1 MANYITV
8 SALNNYLKRKF
19 EADVHLGHVFLK
31 GEISNCKIHTRGHIY
46 FSLKDETSVI
56 SAIMFQTNASSLAF
70 EPKDGTKVFCEGKIT
85 VYEGSG
91 KYQIVVTK
99 MQPDG
104 IGELFIAYEKLKKQ
118 LESEGL
124 FKPEHKKPIPKY
136 PKRIGIV
143 TAPTGA
149 AIRDILSTIKRRYP
163 IAETI
168 LFPALVQGET
178 AKFSIVD
185 NIKKARTYDIDV
197 LIVGRGGG
205 SIEDLWAF
213 NEEIVARAIYE
224 SKVPIISAVGH
235 EVDFT
240 IADFVA
246 DLRAPT
252 PTGAA
257 ELAVP
262 NMVDVFKMLENYKIR
277 LQGSVQGKIKIDL
290 KKLEA
295 LENSYALKNPMSIYE
310 VKEQKLSILI
320 DKVETI
326 TKNIINSS
334 KERLGALKNAYILK
348 NPLAVYEIK
357 RQKLDAMTKELSSR
371 TLNILELLRHRLNAL
386 ESSYV
391 LKNPL
396 SFYDKD
402 REKLSL
408 LKTKLLANIDAYDK
422 AQHRRYELVLN
433 KLELLSPLGILKKGY
448 SVVTREAKVIKS
460 NREVNIGDKVNI
472 RLAIGSVDAV
482 VENVKEN

>member
-19 EADVHLGHVFLK
+19 EADAHLDHVYLK
-31 GEISNCKIHTRGHIY
+31 GEISNCKIHSRGHIY

-56 SAIMFQTNASSLAF
+56 SAIMFSTNAQSLAF
-70 EPKDGTKVFCEGKIT
+70 EPKDGTKVFAEGKVT

-104 IGELFIAYEKLKKQ
+104 IGELYIAYEKLKKE
-118 LESEGL
+118 LEKQGL
-124 FKPEHKKPIPKY
+124 FNMEHKRAIPKY
-136 PKRIGIV
+136 PKKIGIV

-168 LFPALVQGET
+168 LFPALVQGESS
-178 AKFSIVD
+178 KESIVA
-185 NIKKARTYDIDV
+185 NIERAQAYDLDV

-213 NEEIVARAIYE
+213 NEEIVARAIYA
-224 SKVPIISAVGH
+224 SRIPVISAVGH

-262 NMVDVFKMLENYKIR
+262 NMVEVFKLLENYKIR
-277 LQGSVQGKIKIDL
+277 LQGSISNKIKLDK
-290 KKLEA
+290 KKLDSLA
-295 LENSYALKNPMSIYE
+295 SAYVLKNPMAIYE
-310 VKEQKLSILI
+310 VKEQKLSSLM
-320 DKVETI
+320 DKLTTFIE
-326 TKNIINSS
+326 
-334 KERLGALKNAYILK
+334 A
-348 NPLAVYEIK
+348 
-357 RQKLDAMTKELSSR
+357 KLDYAST
-371 TLNILELLRHRLNAL
+371 RLNSAMG
-386 ESSYV
+386 SYA

-396 SFYDKD
+396 SFYEKDKEKIVALKNRLSSSIVTSMKDKD
-402 REKLSL
+402 ASYKLM
-408 LKTKLLANIDAYDK
+408 
-422 AQHRRYELVLN
+422 LN
-433 KLELLSPLGILKKGY
+433 KLELLNPLGILKKGY
-448 SVVTREAKVIKS
+448 SVVTFEEHVVKNANKVNK
-460 NREVNIGDKVNI
+460 GDRINI
-472 RLAIGSVDAV
+472 RLSEGAITAL
-482 VENVKEN
+482 VEEIKEN

>member
-19 EADVHLGHVFLK
+19 EADVHLGHVYLK

-56 SAIMFQTNASSLAF
+56 SAIMFDSNAKMLAF
-70 EPKDGTKVFCEGKIT
+70 EPKDGTKVFVEGKVT

-104 IGELFIAYEKLKKQ
+104 IGELFIAYEKLKKE
-118 LESEGL
+118 LEKEGL
-124 FKPEHKKPIPKY
+124 FAKELKKAIPKY
-136 PKRIGIV
+136 PRRIGIV

-149 AIRDILSTIKRRYP
+149 AIRDILSTIERRYP

-168 LFPALVQGET
+168 LFPALVQGEN
-178 AKFSIVD
+178 AKNSIVD
-185 NIKKARTYDIDV
+185 QINKAQDYRLDV

-213 NEEIVARAIYE
+213 NEEIVARAIFA

-257 ELAVP
+257 EIAVP
-262 NMVDVFKMLENYKIR
+262 NIVDVSKLLENYKIR
-277 LQGSVQGKIKIDL
+277 LQSNAAKIIEL
-290 KKLEA
+290 GYKKLESLRNA
-295 LENSYALKNPMSIYE
+295 YVLKNPLAIYE
-310 VKEQKLSILI
+310 VKEQKLSGFI
-320 DKVETI
+320 DKMESYIKSKIGDGQSRLT
-326 TKNIINSS
+326 TATSS
-334 KERLGALKNAYILK
+334 YVFK
-348 NPLAVYEIK
+348 NPLAFYEK
-357 RQKLDAMTKELSSR
+357 
-371 TLNILELLRHRLNAL
+371 
-386 ESSYV
+386 
-391 LKNPL
+391 
-396 SFYDKD
+396 DK
-402 REKLSL
+402 EKLRL
-408 LKTKLLANIDAYDK
+408 LDNKLTSAINKYTVERTNHYRL
-422 AQHRRYELVLN
+422 LLN
-433 KLELLSPLGILKKGY
+433 KLDLLSPLGILKKGY
-448 SVVTREAKVIKS
+448 AVVSKDGLAVSSIDTLKK
-460 NREVNIGDKVNI
+460 DDQLDI
-472 RLAIGSVDAV
+472 RLAHGFVRAR
-482 VENVKEN
+482 VEETKEN

>member
-19 EADVHLGHVFLK
+19 EADIHLGHVYLK
-31 GEISNCKIHTRGHIY
+31 GEISNSKMHTRGHLY
-46 FSLKDETSVI
+46 FSIKDESSVI
-56 SAIMFQTNASSLAF
+56 SAVMFSTYASSLNF
-70 EPKDGTKVFCEGKIT
+70 EPKDGTKVFVEGKVT

-104 IGELFIAYEKLKKQ
+104 IGELYIAYEKLKAQ
-118 LESEGL
+118 LEKEGL
-124 FKPEHKKPIPKY
+124 FKPELKKPIPKY

-149 AIRDILSTIKRRYP
+149 AIRDILSTIKRRFP

-178 AKFSIVD
+178 AKNSIVE
-185 NIKKARTYDIDV
+185 NIKKAENYDLDV

-213 NEEIVARAIYE
+213 NEELVARAIYAC
-224 SKVPIISAVGH
+224 PIPVISAVGH

-262 NMVDVFKMLENYKIR
+262 NMMDVFKLIENYKIR
-277 LQGSVQGKIKIDL
+277 MHSSMTNRLNFLRKRLD
-290 KKLEA
+290 A
-295 LENSYALKNPMSIYE
+295 LANSYTLKNPSVFYE
-310 VKEQKLSILI
+310 AKEQKLSILM
-320 DKVETI
+320 DKLSTI
-326 TKNIINSS
+326 T
-334 KERLGALKNAYILK
+334 
-348 NPLAVYEIK
+348 
-357 RQKLDAMTKELSSR
+357 
-371 TLNILELLRHRLNAL
+371 LNRLELYKKRLETVTSA
-386 ESSYV
+386 YV

-396 SFYDKD
+396 SFYEKD
-402 REKLSL
+402 EEKINL
-408 LKTKLLANIDAYDK
+408 LKTRLISSMNVYSNAKSK
-422 AQHRRYELVLN
+422 TYEL
-433 KLELLSPLGILKKGY
+433 LLSKLDLLNPLNILKKGY
-448 SVVTREAKVIKS
+448 SVVTKDEKVIKES
-460 NREVNIGDKVNI
+460 NALKKGDKINI
-472 RLAIGSVDAV
+472 RLSTGEIGAL
-482 VENVKEN
+482 VEEVKEN

>member
-1 MANYITV
+1 MASYITV

-19 EADVHLGHVFLK
+19 DADANLGHVYLK
-31 GEISNCKIHTRGHIY
+31 GEISNYKLHSRGHLY

-56 SAIMFQTNASSLAF
+56 SAIMFETNARSLEF
-70 EPKDGTKVFCEGKIT
+70 TPKEGTKVFVEGKVT

-104 IGELFIAYEKLKKQ
+104 IGELYIAYEKLKAK
-118 LESEGL
+118 LNEEGL

-136 PKRIGIV
+136 PKKIGIV

-168 LFPALVQGET
+168 LFPALVQGDT
-178 AKFSIVD
+178 AKTSIANQIEVA
-185 NIKKARTYDIDV
+185 NTYDLDV

-213 NEEIVARAIYE
+213 NEEIVARAIFA
-224 SKVPIISAVGH
+224 STIPIISAVGH

-262 NMVDVFKMLENYKIR
+262 NIADVYKEISSFTIR
-277 LQGSVQGKIKIDL
+277 LSSAITNKIEL
-290 KKLEA
+290 AKKRLSA
-295 LENSYALKNPMSIYE
+295 LECSYALKNPLAIYE
-310 VKEQKLSILI
+310 VKEQKLSNLI
-320 DKVETI
+320 DKLEAYIKTCLANCQNRLQKVT
-326 TKNIINSS
+326 SS
-334 KERLGALKNAYILK
+334 YILK
-348 NPLAVYEIK
+348 NPLAIYDRDRDKIK
-357 RQKLDAMTKELSSR
+357 
-371 TLNILELLRHRLNAL
+371 
-386 ESSYV
+386 
-391 LKNPL
+391 
-396 SFYDKD
+396 
-402 REKLSL
+402 L
-408 LKTKLLANIDAYDK
+408 LKTKLVSGMNSYMTLYNK
-422 AQHRRYELVLN
+422 NYELMVG
-433 KLELLSPLGILKKGY
+433 KLDLLSPLGILKKGY
-448 SVVTREAKVIKS
+448 SVVTKKDKVIS
-460 NREVNIGDKVNI
+460 SVGDLKRNDSVDI
-472 RLAIGSVDAV
+472 RLSDGLVQAKI
-482 VENVKEN
+482 ENIKEK